1 MSQKQ
6 ADIKPIQRVMNAV
19 RKAVGIIVPTLT
31 CTAAALYITSVLS
44 PDLAIE
50 ATVNGT
56 NIGAI
61 ASVNAL
67 IGAKAELESSV
78 YTLTEGKYDTN
89 YDIELSFAEATSEN
103 RLTRE
108 DCYSLLWGYVEDDF
122 TEAYMIYVD
131 DRQAAANE
139 SEADLIELFEN
150 IENEIFESLGSG
162 FSDVQIAS
170 RVRIEKQYC
179 LKAMLKSVEEINT
192 LLNPLA
198 NKNGE
203 YITTRMSTVS
213 AAVPSAP
220 TENTAAAPNT
230 RSLALDYNFLN
241 TVNLD
246 EVVYFNTVYV
256 DDEENF
262 IGNEEIAVEGSN
274 GLRNATYEIVYGAD
288 GTIIGRNLIE
298 ATVITEAVDRVI
310 KVGTAPIPDAVP
322 TGSLIWP
329 CKQPYG
335 ISSYYG
341 WRDLYGK
348 ADFHLGIDIP
358 DNKGSSIWAADGGE
372 VIFAGYTPSYGYNVK
387 IQHSDSTMTV
397 YAHLDKI
404 LVSVGDKVYQKQKIG
419 TMGRTGV
426 AYGVHLHFEV
436 RINNKT
442 TNPLKYLPK

>member
-6 ADIKPIQRVMNAV
+6 ADNKPLQRVLNAV
-19 RKAVGIIVPTLT
+19 TKAVDIAVPVLA

-56 NIGAI
+56 NIGTAV
-61 ASVNAL
+61 SGTAL
-67 IGAKAELESSV
+67 MSAKAELESNI
-78 YTLTEGKYDTN
+78 YTLTAGSYETN
-89 YDIELSFAEATSEN
+89 YDIKLSFTDAGSEN

-108 DCYSLLWGYVEDDF
+108 DCYSRLWGFVENDF

-131 DRQAAANE
+131 GCQAAAHE
-139 SEADLIELFEN
+139 SEEELTELLDR
-150 IENEIFESLGSG
+150 IENEILESVGSA
-162 FSDVQIAS
+162 FSDVQIANNI
-170 RVRIEKQYC
+170 RIEKQYC
-179 LKAMLKSVEEINT
+179 LKTMLKTTEEINT

-198 NKNGE
+198 GRDSN
-203 YITTRMSTVS
+203 YITTRISTVS
-213 AAVPSAP
+213 AAVPYAAA
-220 TENTAAAPNT
+220 EIDTAAHADS
-230 RSLALDYNFLN
+230 SLTLHYNLLN

-246 EVVYFNTVYV
+246 EVVYFDTVYV

-274 GLRNATYEIVYGAD
+274 GMRNATYEIVYDAD

-298 ATVITEAVDRVI
+298 ETVIVEAVDRVVM
-310 KVGTAPIPDAVP
+310 VGTAPIPDAVP

-329 CKQPYG
+329 CKQPFG

-358 DNKGSSIWAADGGE
+358 DDKGSPIWAADGGE

-387 IQHSDSTMTV
+387 IQHDNNVSTL

-404 LVSVGDKVYQKQKIG
+404 LVSVGDKVYQKQKIA